1 MRVGGRVAN
10 GKEAG
15 KLVSFGGVDFLF
27 HVLGFLFYG
36 DVQCTGKPFGG
47 CRQQDVF
54 NGRPNGG
61 KIVERAETF
70 WSE

>member
-1 MRVGGRVAN
+1 MYPVLHVDDLLAGQVRVGGRVAN

-36 DVQCTGKPFGG
+36 DV
-47 CRQQDVF
+47 
-54 NGRPNGG
+54 
-61 KIVERAETF
+61 
-70 WSE
+70 